1 MPYGETVYQLPVLG
15 SLIVQAVKSHDP
27 VQRLLRLDAAHD
39 VDDASVAGFDDADDV
54 VVELD
59 RVRATDDA
67 VRDVT
72 KLFDGDEW
80 KLRIAEPLK
89 EVLPAR
95 IHSDTVV
102 SDEDVDVFTRGD
114 TGHDAIDDGRDTA
127 TDQGCHDDG
136 ALASGCCI
144 RVSARSAAEHAVG
157 AGGDVHVEVGVDLER
172 AEDDEVEL
180 VDEGP
185 LIQRIRVLGGRN
197 LVVLQVLADRLDGR
211 LIEALSIDDRADVA
225 LVQEVDEWLRDAADG
240 EAHLDLALGEE
251 RLEEA
256 GRGEGGAATTGLEG
270 KSVAEVRGRGHDA
283 GTVFGHL
290 QLTDVLGHADD
301 VARDLR
307 RVTDFVDDADIID
320 VDHRDGWR
328 EVRERHH
335 GVGDRDDVVGVAGI
349 DDAVGQHTAV
359 ALAADAAEVT
369 ILVRG
374 RRTDK
379 CDINVDVPFFDGAH
393 AAAVASDDRRRR
405 EPAEGYV
412 LADTVTDAGGL
423 DADDGA
429 LFDHL
434 CDATVRLAERR
445 RADREVA
452 EAHLLCGL
460 EHHIDDVVTVAEMMM
475 EGKDHAVPR
484 AALLECLADAAD
496 HLASPR
502 IDHAAHRRRRLRIWF
517 VVPVTAAP
525 EWLLPIAL
533 QNLVRDVP
541 AHCI

>member
-1 MPYGETVYQLPVLG
+1 MN
-15 SLIVQAVKSHDP
+15 ASHDP
-27 VQRLLRLDAAHD
+27 VQRFLRLDATHD
-39 VDDASVAGFDDADDV
+39 VDDAAVAGFDDADDV
-54 VVELD
+54 VMELN
-59 RVRATDDA
+59 RIRATDDA
-67 VRDVT
+67 VCDVT
-72 KLFDGDEW
+72 QLFDGDER
-80 KLRIAEPLK
+80 KLRITEPLE

-95 IHSDTVV
+95 VHGDAVV
-102 SDEDVDVFTRGD
+102 GDEDVDVFTRGD
-114 TGHDAIDDGRDTA
+114 AGHDAVHDGRDTT
-127 TDQGCHDDG
+127 TDQRCHDDG
-136 ALASGCCI
+136 AAASGCRV
-144 RVSARSAAEHAVG
+144 RVSARSAAEHAIRSG
-157 AGGDVHVEVGVDLER
+157 RNIDIKVGVDLER

-180 VDEGP
+180 VHEGP
-185 LIQRIRVLGGRN
+185 LIQRVRVLGGRDF
-197 LVVLQVLADRLDGR
+197 VVLRVLADRLDSR

-225 LVQEVDEWLRDAADG
+225 LMQEVDEWLRDAADG
-240 EAHLDLALGEE
+240 EAHPDLALGEE

-256 GRGEGGAATTGLEG
+256 GRSEGCAAATGLEG
-270 KSVAEVRGRGHDA
+270 KSVAEVRSRGHDA
-283 GTVFGHL
+283 GAVFGHL
-290 QLTDVLGHADD
+290 QLADVLGHADD

-335 GVGDRDDVVGVAGI
+335 GVGDGDDVVGVAGI
-349 DDAVGQHTAV
+349 HDAVGQHAAI

-379 CDINVDVPFFDGAH
+379 RDVDMHVPFFDGAH

-405 EPAEGYV
+405 ESAEGYV
-412 LADTVTDAGGL
+412 LADTVTDTGGL

-429 LFDHL
+429 LFDHR
-434 CDATVRLAERR
+434 CDTTVRLAERR

-460 EHHIDDVVTVAEMMM
+460 EHHVDDVVTVAEVVM

-484 AALLECLADAAD
+484 AALLECLADTAD
-496 HLASPR
+496 HLTSLR
-502 IDHAAHRRRRLRIWF
+502 IDHAAHRRCRLRIRL
-517 VVPVTAAP
+517 VISVRTAP
-525 EWLLPIAL
+525 KRLLPIAL

>member
-1 MPYGETVYQLPVLG
+1 M
-15 SLIVQAVKSHDP
+15 
-27 VQRLLRLDAAHD
+27 
-39 VDDASVAGFDDADDV
+39 
-54 VVELD
+54 
-59 RVRATDDA
+59 
-67 VRDVT
+67 
-72 KLFDGDEW
+72 
-80 KLRIAEPLK
+80 
-89 EVLPAR
+89 
-95 IHSDTVV
+95 
-102 SDEDVDVFTRGD
+102 
-114 TGHDAIDDGRDTA
+114 
-127 TDQGCHDDG
+127 
-136 ALASGCCI
+136 
-144 RVSARSAAEHAVG
+144 SARGTAEHAVG
-157 AGGDVHVEVGVDLER
+157 AGGDVHVKISVDFER

-180 VDEGP
+180 VDEGT
-185 LIQRIRVLGGRN
+185 LIQRIRVLGGRY
-197 LVVLQVLADRLDGR
+197 LVVLWVLADRLDGR

-225 LVQEVDEWLRDAADG
+225 FVQEVDEWLRDAADG

-256 GRGEGGAATTGLEG
+256 GRGKGGAAATGLEG

-283 GTVFGHL
+283 SAVFSHL

-320 VDHRDGWR
+320 VDHRDGWW

-335 GVGDRDDVVGVAGI
+335 GVGDGDDVVGVAGI
-349 DDAVGQHTAV
+349 HDAVGQHAAV

-379 CDINVDVPFFDGAH
+379 RDVNVHVPFFNGAH
-393 AAAVASDDRRRR
+393 AAAVAPDDRRRR

-412 LADTVTDAGGL
+412 LADTITDAGGL

-429 LFDHL
+429 LFDHR
-434 CDATVRLAERR
+434 CDTAVRLAERR

-460 EHHIDDVVTVAEMMM
+460 EHHVDDVVTVAEVMM

-484 AALLECLADAAD
+484 AALLECLADAPD
-496 HLASPR
+496 HLASLR
-502 IDHAAHRRRRLRIWF
+502 IDHAAHRRRRLRIRL
-517 VVPVTAAP
+517 VVPVRAAP
-525 EWLLPIAL
+525 ERLLPIAL

>member
-1 MPYGETVYQLPVLG
+1 M
-15 SLIVQAVKSHDP
+15 
-27 VQRLLRLDAAHD
+27 
-39 VDDASVAGFDDADDV
+39 
-54 VVELD
+54 ELD
-59 RVRATDDA
+59 RVRATDNA

-72 KLFDGDEW
+72 KLFDGNER
-80 KLRIAEPLK
+80 KLRIAEPL
-89 EVLPAR
+89 EEILPTRVHGDA
-95 IHSDTVV
+95 VV
-102 SDEDVDVFTRGD
+102 GDEDVDVLPRGD
-114 TGHDAIDDGRDTA
+114 AGHDAIHDGRDTTA
-127 TDQGCHDDG
+127 DQGCHDDG
-136 ALASGCCI
+136 ALASGC
-144 RVSARSAAEHAVG
+144 RVRMSAWGTAEHAVG

-172 AEDDEVEL
+172 TQDDEVEL
-180 VDEGP
+180 IDESP
-185 LIQRIRVLGGRN
+185 LIQRVRVLGGRD
-197 LVVLQVLADRLDGR
+197 LVVLRVLTDRLDGR
-211 LIEALSIDDRADVA
+211 LIEALRIDDRADVA
-225 LVQEVDEWLRDAADG
+225 LMQEVDEWLRDAADG

-256 GRGEGGAATTGLEG
+256 GRGEGCAAATGLEG

-283 GTVFGHL
+283 GAVFSHL
-290 QLTDVLGHADD
+290 QLANVLGHAND

-307 RVTDFVDDADIID
+307 RVTDFVDDADVID

-335 GVGDRDDVVGVAGI
+335 GVGDGDDVVGVAGI
-349 DDAVGQHTAV
+349 DDAVGQHAAV

-379 CDINVDVPFFDGAH
+379 RDVNVDVPFFDGAH
-393 AAAVASDDRRRR
+393 AAAVASDDRRGR

-412 LADTVTDAGGL
+412 LADAVTNAGGL
-423 DADDGA
+423 DADDRP

-434 CDATVRLAERR
+434 RDAAVRLAERR

-452 EAHLLCGL
+452 ESHLLSGL
-460 EHHIDDVVTVAEMMM
+460 EHHVDDVVTVAEVMM

-484 AALLECLADAAD
+484 AALLECLTDAAD
-496 HLASPR
+496 HLTSPR

-517 VVPVTAAP
+517 VIPVAAAP
-525 EWLLPIAL
+525 ERLLPIAL
-533 QNLVRDVP
+533 QNLVRDLP

>member
-1 MPYGETVYQLPVLG
+1 M
-15 SLIVQAVKSHDP
+15 
-27 VQRLLRLDAAHD
+27 QRLLRFDAAHD
-39 VDDASVAGFDDADDV
+39 VDDAAVAGFDDADNL

-59 RVRATDDA
+59 RVRAADDA
-67 VRDVT
+67 VCDVT
-72 KLFDGDEW
+72 QLFDGDERE
-80 KLRIAEPLK
+80 LRITEPLE

-95 IHSDTVV
+95 VHGDAVV
-102 SDEDVDVFTRGD
+102 GDEDVNVLTRGD
-114 TGHDAIDDGRDTA
+114 AGHDAIDDGRDTT

-136 ALASGCCI
+136 ALASGCRV
-144 RVSARSAAEHAVG
+144 RVSARGAAKHAVG
-157 AGGDVHVEVGVDLER
+157 TGGDVHVEVGVDLER

-180 VDEGP
+180 VHEGT
-185 LIQRIRVLGGRN
+185 LIQRVRVLGGRD
-197 LVVLQVLADRLDGR
+197 LVVLRVLSDRLNGR

-225 LVQEVDEWLRDAADG
+225 LMQEVDEWLRDAADG

-256 GRGEGGAATTGLEG
+256 GRSEGCAAATGLER

-283 GTVFGHL
+283 GAVFGHL
-290 QLTDVLGHADD
+290 QLADVLGHADD

-307 RVTDFVDDADIID
+307 RVADFVDDADIID

-335 GVGDRDDVVGVAGI
+335 GVGDGDDVVGVAGI
-349 DDAVGQHTAV
+349 HDAVGQHAAV

-374 RRTDK
+374 RCTDK
-379 CDINVDVPFFDGAH
+379 CDVNVDVPFFDGAH
-393 AAAVASDDRRRR
+393 AATVASDDRRRR

-434 CDATVRLAERR
+434 CDAAVRLAERR
-445 RADREVA
+445 RADRQIA

-460 EHHIDDVVTVAEMMM
+460 EHHVDDVVTIAEVMM
-475 EGKDHAVPR
+475 EGKDHTVPR
-484 AALLECLADAAD
+484 AALLECLADTAD
-496 HLASPR
+496 HLASPWV
-502 IDHAAHRRRRLRIWF
+502 DHAAHCRRCLRIWF
-517 VVPVTAAP
+517 VVPVAAAP
-525 EWLLPIAL
+525 ERLLPIAL

-541 AHCI
+541 AYCV